1 MLKGIKYVY
10 FLGIGGIGMSA
21 LARWFKAKRLY
32 VAGYDK
38 TATPLTTQLQKEGV
52 EITFQEALEAIPHIF
67 KERSK
72 SEILIIYTPA
82 IPAHHPQLRFFEE
95 ESYTLKKRAEVLGLI
110 TDDHFTVAVAGTH
123 GKTSTSSLLAH
134 ILKNA
139 KEPSTGF
146 LGGILQNYES
156 NLLLNDFPE
165 KQETVVVEADEFDRS
180 FLHLSPNIS
189 IILSTD
195 ADHLDI
201 YGDDA
206 HIKES
211 YSLFAQKTAKDGF
224 LFLKKG
230 VKETLQIPEESQI
243 FEYGLDNSTEI
254 YSDNIQKKPQSF
266 VFDWHWKEDS
276 IEDLEL
282 FVPGFH
288 NVENATVAIAVA
300 RKLGISKDAI
310 RTALQVYKGV
320 KRRFEYIIQDEKF
333 VFVDDYAH
341 HPTEIEAFLS
351 SLKAIYHPKK
361 ITAVF
366 QPHLYSRTRDFQEG
380 FAQSLSLAD
389 ELILLDIYPAR
400 EEAIPGITS
409 EIILNQVNLSEKRLC
424 SKEELLKLAQNR
436 DFEVIATIG
445 AGDIALLLPSL
456 KEIFLS
462 KN

>member
-21 LARWFKAKRLY
+21 LARWFHAKNFY

-38 TATPLTTQLQKEGV
+38 TATPLTSQLQQEDI
-52 EITFQEALEAIPHIF
+52 EITFQDSLEDIPQIF
-67 KERSK
+67 KEK
-72 SEILIIYTPA
+72 QKTETLIIYTPA
-82 IPAHHPQLRFFEE
+82 ITKTHPQLQFFQKEN
-95 ESYTLKKRAEVLGLI
+95 YVIKKRAEVLGLI
-110 TDDHFTVAVAGTH
+110 TQDYFTVAVAGTH

-134 ILKNA
+134 ILKSA
-139 KEPSTGF
+139 KLPSTGF

-201 YGDDA
+201 YGDDSQ
-206 HIKES
+206 IKES
-211 YSLFAQKTAKDGF
+211 YSLFAKKIPEDGV

-230 VKETLQIPEESQI
+230 VKETLEIPKETNVV
-243 FEYGLDNSTEI
+243 EYSLDNSTEI
-254 YSDNIQKKPQSF
+254 YSDNIQKNPQSF
-266 VFDWHWKEDS
+266 VFDWHWKEDEIKS
-276 IEDLEL
+276 LEL

-300 RKLGISKDAI
+300 QKLGISANAI
-310 RTALQVYKGV
+310 REALKSYKGV
-320 KRRFEYIIQDEKF
+320 KRRFEYIVQNENF

-341 HPTEIEAFLS
+341 HPTEIEAFLT

-409 EIILNQVNLSEKRLC
+409 EIILNQVNLSDKILC
-424 SKEELLKLAQNR
+424 SKEELLQLAQNR
-436 DFEVIATIG
+436 DFEIIATIG